1 MKETH
6 GYKFDKRKSMLQNAK
21 ENGIKKTLNKNSGII
36 RIKESRLKTAKRN
49 NDIETIEKLEREL
62 QELYKRVID

>member
-36 RIKESRLKTAKRN
+36 RVKESRLKTAKRN
-49 NDIETIEKLEREL
+49 NDIETIEKLEKEL